1 MPGLFIT
8 LEGGEGCGK
17 TTQRAAL
24 ALALR
29 QQGHT
34 VLETREPG
42 GSPAAEALRHILITN
57 AACASFDPLAT
68 GLVIAAGRRDHL
80 ANVICP
86 ALAVGT
92 IVLCDRYIDST
103 WAYQHFAEGLPADTV
118 QNLIDLA
125 SSNAPVP
132 HLTFLYDLP
141 VAVARQRWQARLGGH
156 DRYEGYADEYHE
168 RVRQG
173 FLNRANLEPK
183 RIHVLNA
190 DESVETLTN
199 KGLQIIEVLFNYSR
213 LHN

>member
-24 ALALR
+24 AAALR

-42 GSPAAEALRHILITN
+42 GSPAAEALRRTLISDPT
-57 AACASFDPLAT
+57 CTGLDPLAT

-80 ANVICP
+80 TTVICP
-86 ALAVGT
+86 ALAEGT

-103 WAYQHFAEGLPADTV
+103 WAYQHFAEGLPAATV
-118 QNLIDLA
+118 QTLIDLA
-125 SSNAPVP
+125 SSQAPVP
-132 HLTFLYDLP
+132 HLTLLYDLP
-141 VAVARQRWQARLGGH
+141 VAVARQRWQERAGGH
-156 DRYEGYADEYHE
+156 DRYEGYADDYHE

-173 FLNRANLEPK
+173 FLTRAVLEPQ

-190 DESVETLTN
+190 DQPAERLTEGGV
-199 KGLQIIEVLFNYSR
+199 KKILCFLDR
-213 LHN
+213 